1 MALHARKVVGRRWQ
15 NSASMFRPGPAP
27 RAGRH
32 ALRLTGAVA
41 LSAGLSAGIVLTSLS
56 AATRLGVP
64 DWWPWL
70 LTGLQVT
77 ALWAAGTKR
86 RWGWLLGAS
95 VQAPWIVYAV
105 LTDQLGFIPGCAVSA
120 AVQAYSYLRRAPAP
134 RGPEHPLPTLG
145 LEGPGLVRARWS
157 AGPTGAVNAD
167 RHEPQL
173 LPCPC

>member
-1 MALHARKVVGRRWQ
+1 
-15 NSASMFRPGPAP
+15 MFRPGPA
-27 RAGRH
+27 RGAGRH

-77 ALWAAGTKR
+77 ALWAAGAKR
-86 RWGWLLGAS
+86 WWGWLLGAS

-120 AVQAYSYLRRAPAP
+120 AVQAYSYLRRAPAAP
-134 RGPEHPLPTLG
+134 RGPEPSRPTLG
-145 LEGPGLVRARWS
+145 LEGPGKARARWS
-157 AGPTGAVNAD
+157 AGPTYTTSGD
-167 RHEPQL
+167 RHEPEL

>member
-1 MALHARKVVGRRWQ
+1 
-15 NSASMFRPGPAP
+15 MFRPAPAP
-27 RAGRH
+27 STGSNAI
-32 ALRLTGAVA
+32 RLTGAVA
-41 LSAGLSAGIVLTSLS
+41 LSAGLSAGIVLTSLG

-86 RWGWLLGAS
+86 WWGWLLGAS
-95 VQAPWIVYAV
+95 VQAPWIAYAV

-120 AVQAYSYLRRAPAP
+120 AVQAYSYLRQASAAP
-134 RGPEHPLPTLG
+134 RHPGPSRTTLG
-145 LEGPGLVRARWS
+145 LEGLGKTRARLS
-157 AGPTGAVNAD
+157 AGPTGTANGD
-167 RHEPQL
+167 RHEPEL